1 MNYTG
6 ELSALLTALL
16 WSGTSYAFAT
26 ASKRIGPLQ
35 TNINRM
41 IIASI
46 LLAVSIII
54 FQFNYELSLTQIQYL
69 VFSGIVG
76 LVLGDSFLFK
86 AFQLIGARLSIL
98 MMALAPAMSAILAYI
113 FLKEELSA
121 LGIIGMIVTLSGIAL
136 VVLEKKPSSEK
147 INHNISALAR
157 QGRDRFGLLCGFL
170 GALGQA
176 SGLIFAK
183 FAFQESD
190 VNKMVAT
197 FVRLFS
203 SVIIILPAAIIF
215 RRYKNPIH
223 IYNNDRKSFYATLI
237 GTFLGPY
244 LGITFSLIAID
255 HTKIGIA
262 ATLMATMPIIMLPM
276 STYIFK
282 EHLSWRAISGAV
294 LAVIGVAI
302 LFMR

>member
-136 VVLEKKPSSEK
+136 VVLEKRPSSEN
-147 INHNISALAR
+147 INHNI
-157 QGRDRFGLLCGFL
+157 FGLICGFL

-215 RRYKNPIH
+215 RRYKNPIQ
-223 IYNNDRKSFYATLI
+223 IYSNDMKSFYSTLV

-276 STYIFK
+276 SKYIFK